1 VTPPSPHS
9 RYPRTPNQAQSARS
23 VPASPEGHAQPGQST
38 PSFGSL
44 IARWDDPLTWSL
56 SLFNWCGYR
65 LGMHWMT
72 AFWAVGQIL
81 IAFLLDR
88 IGPQHVGL
96 GVSWVLAVM
105 LTREL
110 TRLWVASRVGGEGE
124 YVPLW
129 PLGAMI
135 GPTLPRAVGARILLV
150 VTPSVVS
157 AAMGLFLGAL
167 VVALGG
173 ASNLLFFNPFDPR
186 VPARELS
193 TVALQIVWWG
203 YYANFVVAGLN
214 LLPLLPLDGGR
225 AIEAL
230 SHSRGRATSRRRVGL
245 LGLLVAGMLIV
256 VGLVADQMVLLVV
269 GIFGGLTSW
278 LELRRA
284 EFMANPVASTPPTL
298 TALPSAWL
306 SDRDD
311 PAEDHAHPELD
322 PSEDPFSPPPNHAA
336 RLHPPTPRPPVE
348 SSSASTV
355 ESMHST
361 PVQASQDDLDRVLAK
376 ISRTGRNSL
385 AEDELEILRRATER
399 LQNE

>member
-1 VTPPSPHS
+1 
-9 RYPRTPNQAQSARS
+9 
-23 VPASPEGHAQPGQST
+23 
-38 PSFGSL
+38 
-44 IARWDDPLTWSL
+44 
-56 SLFNWCGYR
+56 
-65 LGMHWMT
+65 MT

-81 IAFLLDR
+81 LAFLLDR

-96 GVSWVLAVM
+96 GVSWVLVVM

-135 GPTLPRAVGARILLV
+135 GPTLPRAAGARILLV
-150 VTPSVVS
+150 ITPSVVS
-157 AAMGLFLGAL
+157 VALGLFLGAL
-167 VVALGG
+167 VITVGG
-173 ASNLLFFNPFDPR
+173 SSNLLFFNPFDPR

-193 TVALQIVWWG
+193 TLALQILWWG

-225 AIEAL
+225 AIEAI
-230 SHSRGRATSRRRVGL
+230 SYSRGRATSRRRVGL

-284 EFMANPVASTPPTL
+284 EFIANPVAAVPLSP

-306 SDRDD
+306 ADHDD
-311 PAEDHAHPELD
+311 PSRVRHAEDPESALD
-322 PSEDPFSPPPNHAA
+322 PDAPNGQPAPHAA
-336 RLHPPTPRPPVE
+336 RVHPPTGRAPIGAEIPPL
-348 SSSASTV
+348 AADAT
-355 ESMHST
+355 T
-361 PVQASQDDLDRVLAK
+361 PDDLDRVLAK
-376 ISRTGRNSL
+376 ISRSGKGSL
-385 AEDELEILRRATER
+385 TEDELAVLRKATER